1 MPSIPARVADV
12 AKRHPQRMAIVADD
26 RRIRYAEFW
35 EEAMRFAHALRTRGL
50 QPGGRVAIVL
60 QNRIEAAVACYGCW
74 LAGGIAAPLN
84 VQARSR
90 DFEAWLRHCD
100 ASHIVYEHSHADAA
114 EAIAATD
121 AFRTG
126 APIERWPIGP
136 EHPLCPPA
144 READDRE
151 GGQRID
157 AEVIGADV
165 MNTHVMDADAIDAN
179 AIASDDVA
187 VILYTSGTTGAPK
200 GVTLTH
206 GNLLANASAVIRYLQ
221 LDERDS
227 VLSILAFY
235 YAYGASV
242 LHTHLL
248 SGGCVVLAQ
257 NLLFPHLLMDA
268 IARERITG
276 FSGVPSTYALLLERV
291 KLADYDL
298 SSLRY
303 LTQAGGAMGAALTGR
318 LRAAVPHAR
327 LFVMYGQTEATSRLT
342 WLPPERLD
350 EKSGAVGIPVDG
362 VELRIAREDGTTA
375 EPFEAGEVRV
385 RGANVMRG
393 YWNNPEASASVL
405 RDGWLCTGDMGHLD
419 ADGFLY
425 LAGRRSDMI
434 KTGAHRVHPN
444 DIEEAILEVSGV
456 SEAAVVGIDDR
467 ILGQVIKAFIV
478 APGLPPHSETM
489 LKAHCR
495 ERLAS
500 YKIPRDIEFVSAL
513 PRTAS
518 GKVRRAAL
526 LETQT
531 IP

>member
-1 MPSIPARVADV
+1 MPSIPARVAEV
-12 AKRHPQRMAIVADD
+12 ARRHPQRVAIVADG

-35 EEAMRFAHALRTRGL
+35 DESRRFARGL
-50 QPGGRVAIVL
+50 RARGLRPGERVAIL
-60 QNRIEAAVACYGCW
+60 LPNRIEAAVACYGCW

-84 VQARSR
+84 AQARAR

-100 ASHIVYEHSHADAA
+100 ARHVVYEPGHGDAV
-114 EAIAATD
+114 EAIGAVD
-121 AFRTG
+121 ASRPG
-126 APIERWPIGP
+126 LPVERWPIDVDNSLSSYG
-136 EHPLCPPA
+136 
-144 READDRE
+144 ADD
-151 GGQRID
+151 
-157 AEVIGADV
+157 ADSSD
-165 MNTHVMDADAIDAN
+165 HDIDADAINPDRDAL
-179 AIASDDVA
+179 
-187 VILYTSGTTGAPK
+187 ILYTSGTTGAPK

-206 GNLLANASAVIRYLQ
+206 GNLLANATSVIRYLA
-221 LDERDS
+221 LSERDS

-257 NLLFPHLLMDA
+257 NLLFPHLLMDT

-303 LTQAGGAMGAALTGR
+303 LTQAGGAMGASLTRR
-318 LRAAVPHAR
+318 LRSALPDAR

-350 EKSGAVGIPVDG
+350 EKLGSVGIPVDG
-362 VELRIAREDGTTA
+362 VELRILREDGA
-375 EPFEAGEVRV
+375 PAGRDEPGEVWV

-393 YWNNPEASASVL
+393 YWQHPEASAAVL
-405 RDGWLCTGDMGHLD
+405 RDGWLRTGDLGHLD

-444 DIEEAILEVSGV
+444 DIEDVILEMSGI
-456 SEAAVVGIDDR
+456 SEAAVVGIDDAV
-467 ILGQVIKAFIV
+467 LGQVVKAYVV
-478 APGLPPHSETM
+478 APGLPPRSENM
-489 LKAHCR
+489 IKAYCR

-518 GKVRRAAL
+518 GKIRRAAL
-526 LETQT
+526 LEPQSTL
-531 IP
+531 